1 MSEAVVYGGVAANEW
16 AMAATLAAGLGS
28 DRVFSPVER
37 ELVFDIDMT
46 DYDDVRTCC
55 SAGAICSSCWP
66 LMTVAISVRFPTQ
79 FHGPC

>member
-1 MSEAVVYGGVAANEW
+1 
-16 AMAATLAAGLGS
+16 MAALAAGLGS

-66 LMTVAISVRFPTQ
+66 LMTVAISVRFPSVHNFTARVLPVAAR
-79 FHGPC
+79 GVSTPLS